1 MTTRTGEIGMGEA
14 PIAEAD
20 ARRLRWL
27 ARLVAVLTATM
38 IIGVVTIAALLVTRL
53 STTPPLPLPGEI
65 ALPEG
70 ARAVSVTVG
79 PEWYAVGTEDGRL
92 LVFAREGG
100 ALLQEVLI
108 E

>member
-1 MTTRTGEIGMGEA
+1 MTTRTGESGMGEA

-27 ARLVAVLTATM
+27 ARLVTVLTATM
-38 IIGVVTIAALLVTRL
+38 IVGVVTIVALLVTRL
-53 STTPPLPLPGEI
+53 SATPPLPLPKSVV
-65 ALPEG
+65 LPEG
-70 ARAVSVTVG
+70 AHAVSITVG
-79 PEWYAVGTEDGRL
+79 PEWYAVGTADGRL